1 MTPKYS
7 AQWWEKVAAR
17 PQQTRSDQ
25 DELYS
30 SFSDESET
38 TRRKIKRRKPVC
50 KETA

>member
-25 DELYS
+25 DTLYS
-30 SFSDESET
+30 GFSDESEKPNQKT
-38 TRRKIKRRKPVC
+38 KRRKPVC

>member
-17 PQQTRSDQ
+17 PQQPRSDQ

-30 SFSDESET
+30 GFSDESET
-38 TRRKIKRRKPVC
+38 PHQKTKRRKPVC

>member
-7 AQWWEKVAAR
+7 AQWWEKVGAR

-30 SFSDESET
+30 GFSDDSEAPQQ
-38 TRRKIKRRKPVC
+38 KINRGKPVC